1 MIREMSRL
9 NKLKDISQN
18 LNVAINALFNVV
30 AVMRSDG
37 SFYKTPEAV
46 LKTIDDL
53 VQSEQMALDAIS
65 EIEANEDNDK

>member
-1 MIREMSRL
+1 MSRL

-30 AVMRSDG
+30 AAMRSDG
-37 SFYKTPEAV
+37 SFSKTPESV

-53 VQSEQMALDAIS
+53 AESEQMILDAIT
-65 EIEANEDNDK
+65 EIEANKDNDK